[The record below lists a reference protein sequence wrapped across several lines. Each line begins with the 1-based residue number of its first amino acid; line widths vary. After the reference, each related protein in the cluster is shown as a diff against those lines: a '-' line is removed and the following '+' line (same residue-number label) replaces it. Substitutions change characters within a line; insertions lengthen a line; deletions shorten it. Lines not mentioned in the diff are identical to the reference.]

1 MNRPL
6 QLTLLLLATGGLVLG
21 LCVVN
26 PNRFTTVDSGYYLQ
40 AATNLLNGQGYV
52 IRDNGQLVWNGIFP
66 IGYSVLIALSSFLT
80 NLSVLWAS
88 KLVNVLAVSL
98 SAIAWLYR
106 IGTTRTLWL
115 LSVWWL
121 GGFLK
126 ILASTWSETVFLVV
140 LAEWVWCLFRFL
152 PEPTR
157 WHAARLFLVSC
168 ALFLLRYVGGYVVLT
183 TLLLTG
189 LSWLNRQRLE
199 RTLRLT
205 FGQGA
210 LVWLLICSLAALTG
224 FRAYFYLN
232 NQLSGSP
239 FGGER
244 FLTTEPAPVLAQLF
258 GQSLLNELLLIRH
271 YTPNQ
276 PAGLTWFG
284 AGLQTFLSVGLYA
297 RWRRHTGVR
306 ESAPSLGALSRLFM
320 LVGVTYLLV
329 LFALRTISPFSGPN
343 LRLMAPATFCL
354 LSATLLW
361 ISASRQLRHLVRPVW
376 ISLLL
381 CSWLQLLPQADMTRK
396 LNRILPFVE
405 KQASSDSPHSSPPNQ
420 FTE

>member
-6 QLTLLLLATGGLVLG
+6 LLTLLLLVTGGLVLG

-40 AATNLLNGQGYV
+40 SATNLLNGQGYV
-52 IRDNGQLVWNGIFP
+52 ICDNGQLVWNGIFP

-88 KLVNVLAVSL
+88 KLVNLLAVGL
-98 SAIAWLYR
+98 SAIAWRYR

-157 WHAARLFLVSC
+157 WHSARLFLVSC

-183 TLLLTG
+183 TMVLAG
-189 LSWLNRQRLE
+189 LSWLHRQRLE

-205 FGQGA
+205 FGRSV

-244 FLTTEPAPVLAQLF
+244 FLATEPAPVLAHLF
-258 GQSLLNELLLIRH
+258 GQSLLNEVLLIRDFS
-271 YTPNQ
+271 PNQ

-284 AGLQTFLSVGLYA
+284 AGIQVFLLVGLSV
-297 RWRRHTGVR
+297 RWRQYTRGQ
-306 ESAPSLGALSRLFM
+306 EALPPLGALSRLFI
-320 LVGVTYLLV
+320 LTGITYLIV
-329 LFALRTISPFSGPN
+329 LFGLRTVSPFSGPN

-354 LSATLLW
+354 LTASLLW
-361 ISASRQLRHLVRPVW
+361 VSASSYLRRLVRPVW
-376 ISLLL
+376 LVLLL
-381 CSWLQLLPQADMTRK
+381 CSWLQLLPQADMSHK
-396 LNRILPFVE
+396 LNQIWPFTGQ
-405 KQASSDSPHSSPPNQ
+405 QASPGSSPSSPPVRSAH
-420 FTE
+420 

>member
-6 QLTLLLLATGGLVLG
+6 QLTLLLLVTGGLILG

-40 AATNLLNGQGYV
+40 SATNLLNGQGYV
-52 IRDNGQLVWNGIFP
+52 ISNNGQLVWNGIFP
-66 IGYSVLIALSSFLT
+66 IGYSILIVLSSFLT

-98 SAIAWLYR
+98 SAIAWQYR

-157 WHAARLFLVSC
+157 WHTVRLFLVSC
-168 ALFLLRYVGGYVVLT
+168 ALFLLRYVGVYVVLT

-189 LSWLNRQRLE
+189 LSRLNRQRLE

-244 FLTTEPAPVLAQLF
+244 FLATEPAPVLAHLF

-271 YTPNQ
+271 FTPNQ
-276 PAGLTWFG
+276 PTGLTWLG
-284 AGLQTFLSVGLYA
+284 TGLQTFLSVGLYA
-297 RWRRHTGVR
+297 RWRRHTR
-306 ESAPSLGALSRLFM
+306 IQESAPPLGALSRLFI
-320 LVGVTYLLV
+320 LTGVTYLLV
-329 LFALRTISPFSGPN
+329 LFALRTVSPFSGPN

-361 ISASRQLRHLVRPVW
+361 VSASHHLRRLVLPVW
-376 ISLLL
+376 IALLF
-381 CSWLQLLPQADMTRK
+381 CSWLQLLPQADMSRK
-396 LNRILPFVE
+396 LNRILPFSE
-405 KQASSDSPHSSPPNQ
+405 QHAPPNNPCSPPGQ
-420 FTE
+420 FSH

>member
-6 QLTLLLLATGGLVLG
+6 QLTPLLLVTGGLIFG

-26 PNRFTTVDSGYYLQ
+26 SNRFTTVDSGYYLQ
-40 AATNLLNGQGYV
+40 SATNLLNGQGYV
-52 IRDNGQLVWNGIFP
+52 ISNNGQLVWNGIFP
-66 IGYSVLIALSSFLT
+66 IGYSILIVLSSFLT

-98 SAIAWLYR
+98 SAIAWQYR

-157 WHAARLFLVSC
+157 WHTVRLFLVSC
-168 ALFLLRYVGGYVVLT
+168 ALFLLRYVGGYVVMT

-189 LSWLNRQRLE
+189 LSRLNRQRLE
-199 RTLRLT
+199 RSLRLT

-210 LVWLLICSLAALTG
+210 LVWLLICSLATLTG

-244 FLTTEPAPVLAQLF
+244 FLATEPAPVLAHLF

-271 YTPNQ
+271 FTPNQ
-276 PAGLTWFG
+276 PTGLTWLG
-284 AGLQTFLSVGLYA
+284 AGLQTFLPVGLYA
-297 RWRRHTGVR
+297 RWRRHTR
-306 ESAPSLGALSRLFM
+306 IQESTPPLGALSRLFI
-320 LVGVTYLLV
+320 LTGVTYLLV
-329 LFALRTISPFSGPN
+329 LFSLRTVSPFSGPN

-354 LSATLLW
+354 LSATLLLV
-361 ISASRQLRHLVRPVW
+361 SASRYLRRLVRPVW
-376 ISLLL
+376 IVLLL
-381 CSWLQLLPQADMTRK
+381 CSWLQLLPQADMSRK
-396 LNRILPFVE
+396 LNRILPFSE
-405 KQASSDSPHSSPPNQ
+405 QQAPTSSPDSTSDP
-420 FTE
+420 FSP

>member
-1 MNRPL
+1 MNRPRL
-6 QLTLLLLATGGLVLG
+6 LTLLLLVTSGLVLG

-26 PNRFTTVDSGYYLQ
+26 PNRFTTIDSGYYLQ
-40 AATNLLNGQGYV
+40 SATNLLNGQGYV
-52 IRDNGQLVWNGIFP
+52 IHDNGQLVWNGIFP
-66 IGYSVLIALSSFLT
+66 IGYSGLIALSSFLT

-88 KLVNVLAVSL
+88 KLVNLLAVSL
-98 SAIAWLYR
+98 SAIAWRYR

-152 PEPTR
+152 PDPTR
-157 WHAARLFLVSC
+157 WHTARLFLVSC

-183 TLLLTG
+183 TMLLAG

-205 FGQGA
+205 FGQGV

-244 FLTTEPAPVLAQLF
+244 FLATESAAALTYLF

-271 YTPNQ
+271 FTPNQ
-276 PAGLTWFG
+276 PTGLTWFG

-297 RWRRHTGVR
+297 RWRRHTGVQ
-306 ESAPSLGALSRLFM
+306 ESTPPLGALSRLFI
-320 LVGVTYLLV
+320 LVGLTYLLV
-329 LFALRTISPFSGPN
+329 LFSLRTVSPFSGPN
-343 LRLMAPATFCL
+343 LRLMAPTTFCL
-354 LSATLLW
+354 VSATLLW
-361 ISASRQLRHLVRPVW
+361 VSASHYLCHLIRPVW
-376 ISLLL
+376 IGLLL
-381 CSWLQLLPQADMTRK
+381 CSWLQLLPEADMSRK
-396 LNRILPFVE
+396 LNRILPFGEEQPAPV
-405 KQASSDSPHSSPPNQ
+405 STPDSPLGQ
-420 FTE
+420 FSR